1 MPGYAHIVSLLNC
14 IHTIIYKNKF
24 NEKTKVTTSLHPER
38 FSEKNKPEFEAKNF
52 YIYLFNSGASE
63 EVREQWVGVSSLPGI
78 ELVSSGF
85 ATSTLAG

>member
-1 MPGYAHIVSLLNC
+1 MRKQRLQRHYILRGFQ
-14 IHTIIYKNKF
+14 K
-24 NEKTKVTTSLHPER
+24 
-38 FSEKNKPEFEAKNF
+38 KNKPEFEAKNF

-63 EVREQWVGVSSLPGI
+63 EVRVQWVGVSSLPGM